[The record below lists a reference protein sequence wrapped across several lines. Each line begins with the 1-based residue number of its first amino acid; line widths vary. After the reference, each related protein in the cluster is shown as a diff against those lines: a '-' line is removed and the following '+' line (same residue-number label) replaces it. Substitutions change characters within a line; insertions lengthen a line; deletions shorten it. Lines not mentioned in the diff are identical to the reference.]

1 MRKEK
6 TTLTGLLFWTV
17 IAGNIIFVL
26 WITVNGIKEGFQGT
40 MPEKASYVGLM
51 GLLTINCLLLIQKRK
66 QQTTAQS

>member
-1 MRKEK
+1 MKKEK

>member
-1 MRKEK
+1 MKKEK
-6 TTLTGLLFWTV
+6 TTLTELLFWTV

-66 QQTTAQS
+66 QQTTAQP